1 MYTNLYRE
9 KKLTIDDL
17 RVVIR
22 NSQQCNGLARG
33 LHECVKTIDRSQG
46 HLCILNSGL
55 SEDAYKRVI
64 KALCAKRNVPIV
76 YVSSHMVLGEMVGL
90 ARLKPDGTP
99 AKIVKCSCAVIRE
112 WGIESEARQLVA
124 KNISGST
131 EIFL

>member
-1 MYTNLYRE
+1 MQNE
-9 KKLTIDDL
+9 QEDKQFTIDEL
-17 RVVIR
+17 RVVVR
-22 NSQQCNGLARG
+22 NSQLCNGLARG

-46 HLCILNSGL
+46 HLCILNAGL
-55 SEDAYKRVI
+55 SEDNYKRVI

-76 YVSSHMVLGEMVGL
+76 YVNSNMVLGEMVGL

-112 WGIESEARQLVA
+112 WGIESEARQAVS
-124 KNISGST
+124 KGISAST